1 MKLIYK
7 NLAICL
13 IVLTLIISQTL
24 ESKSNMRMKTRSKNR
39 MRTSNLSKFYSQL
52 WQAPGSPKPKEQ
64 YLESDIKANYGEDFS
79 KIVAESWLSVSSP
92 EFKNEIK
99 FPVIPTPGSSAG
111 ESLVSPEYMRINEKY
126 QDRPVNMNT
135 AEKFNADPD
144 APPKRTL
151 FWFRL
156 SDKYLYFSESKDCVN
171 VLGSFRYIDDTLTA
185 KYLGGG
191 NCFELMN
198 KRGAKYKYCATN
210 LESMKKFL
218 CHIQTKLRLDID
230 SICKATGGKTSD
242 VKPGK
247 MEEKII
253 TQPFILIPLA
263 QAQCNE
269 EWTYKNHGKDWECL
283 CKEGMKHTNN

>member
-156 SDKYLYFSESKDCVN
+156 SDKYLYFAESKKCIN
-171 VLGSFRYIDDTLTA
+171 ILGSFRWIDNTLA
-185 KYLGGG
+185 I
-191 NCFELMN
+191 NRIDNRCFELVKKN
-198 KRGAKYKYCATN
+198 GAHFTYCGEDSN
-210 LESMKKFL
+210 VMKKFL
-218 CHIQTKLRLDID
+218 CHIQLKLRLEID
-230 SICKATGGKTSD
+230 PICKTHAPDGKIDAPT
-242 VKPGK
+242 KPSK
-247 MEEKII
+247 LVEKVI
-253 TQPFILIPLA
+253 TQPFILIPMA
-263 QAQCNE
+263 QTDCNDD
-269 EWTYKNHGKDWECL
+269 WNYKEHGGNWECL
-283 CKEGMKHTNN
+283 CKEGIY